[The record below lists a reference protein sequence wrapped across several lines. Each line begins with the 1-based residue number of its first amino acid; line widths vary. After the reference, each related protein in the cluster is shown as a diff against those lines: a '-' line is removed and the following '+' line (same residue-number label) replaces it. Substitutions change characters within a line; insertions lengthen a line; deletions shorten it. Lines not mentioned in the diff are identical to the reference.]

1 MEQRYKYLLKVW
13 LHELHKLMKNSQGFT
28 LVEMLVVLSAFFM
41 LSLTAA
47 FLFTPQSY
55 LLEKNLFF
63 SQLKSDLLYAQ
74 QYAISHQQKVT
85 VHIMPENNYYY
96 IRGTDYTEAYL
107 IKRNY
112 SKKIKVSKG
121 SMKLFFNY
129 MPDGNIDS
137 FGSLF
142 IGIGKRTYKMMFLI
156 GKGRFYVTEE

>member
-1 MEQRYKYLLKVW
+1 
-13 LHELHKLMKNSQGFT
+13 MKTSYGFT
-28 LVEMLVVLSAFFM
+28 LIEMLVVLSAFFI
-41 LSLTAA
+41 LSFSTA
-47 FLFTPQSY
+47 FLFTPQSS

-74 QYAISHQQKVT
+74 QYAMSHQQKVT

-107 IKRNY
+107 IKRY
-112 SKKIKVSKG
+112 YPKGIKVTKG
-121 SMKLFFNY
+121 SMKLLFNY

-137 FGSLF
+137 FGSTNIT
-142 IGIGKRTYKMMFLI
+142 IGRKTYKMMILI